1 MQSADEYA
9 AEMGVTPTRIL
20 AARLQRPHQ
29 KVLGA
34 LLGSGYGGL
43 TLNDCAT
50 VTGLSTVAI
59 RKLLTA
65 LFRAKLVYV
74 CSWTVPDEGKTG
86 HVAIYAAGYEQ
97 PRAPFP
103 SLDEH
108 REMVYYRDQCK
119 RGQS

>member
-1 MQSADEYA
+1 MQSMDEYA
-9 AEMGVTPTRIL
+9 AEMGVTPARIL
-20 AARLQRPHQ
+20 AARLQRLHQ

-86 HVAIYAAGYEQ
+86 HVAGYDQ

-103 SLDEH
+103 TLDEH
-108 REMVYYRDQCK
+108 REMIYYRDQCK
-119 RGQS
+119 RRQS